1 MSLFSIAFQTLG
13 CKLNQVETESVVSA
27 FLAQGFRVVPWG
39 ETADLFIINTCTVT
53 SKAEQKA
60 RRVIRRALKENPAAC
75 LIATGCYAQLDGPA
89 LRSLGSPGRVLVVPG
104 DQKDRLLDLPA
115 FLADTACASV
125 DLPPLVDQWLRDTG
139 AAGTTLSEKADVP
152 ASGTGDGPSPRFRF
166 DVQDFAFHSR
176 AFLKIQDGCDH
187 RCAFC
192 RVRLARG
199 KSQSLRKDLVLQRLK
214 ELEHRG
220 YTEAVLT
227 GVNLNLYRDVPLTLD
242 EAASMDL
249 SGLLAYLLRG
259 TERIALRISSTE
271 PEGLTPD
278 FARIAAHRRIRPHF
292 HISVQSGS
300 DRILA
305 LMRRPYTARRVED
318 GIRLLRSVKGDP
330 FLACDIITGFPGE
343 TEDDFEATYGLCER
357 IGFAWIHAFPFS
369 PRPGTEAETMAPRV
383 PERVAVQRLDRLIE
397 LAKRLRREYLD
408 RWVGQEVW
416 ATSEASHHLTN
427 SGRIMAVSEN
437 YLKLLIPTTQAIPP
451 GTELRCR
458 ITEPIPFVQEISSED
473 GMGADGTAADGI
485 ATLIQ

>member
-1 MSLFSIAFQTLG
+1 MSLFSVAFQTLG

-27 FLAQGFRVVPWG
+27 FQAQGFRVVGWG
-39 ETADLFIINTCTVT
+39 EPADLFIINTCTVT

-75 LIATGCYAQLDGPA
+75 LIATGCYAQLEGPA

-104 DQKDRLLDLPA
+104 DQKDRLLDLPG
-115 FLADTACASV
+115 FLADTACASA
-125 DLPPLVDQWLRDTG
+125 DLPLLVDQWLRDHL
-139 AAGTTLSEKADVP
+139 ALDSPIARTLDPPWPSSPVV
-152 ASGTGDGPSPRFRF
+152 PSPRFRF

-187 RCAFC
+187 ICAYC

-199 KSQSLRKDLVLQRLK
+199 KSQSLEKEVVLQRLR
-214 ELEHRG
+214 ELENRG

-227 GVNLNLYRDVPLTLD
+227 GINLNLYRDLSGDGAKDPS
-242 EAASMDL
+242 EIPSMDL
-249 SGLLAYLLRG
+249 SGLLTYLLRG
-259 TERIALRISSTE
+259 TEKIALRISSTE
-271 PEGLTPD
+271 PEGITAD

-305 LMRRPYTARRVED
+305 LMRRGYTARRLEE

-330 FLACDIITGFPGE
+330 FLACDIIAGFPGE
-343 TEDDFEATYGLCER
+343 TEEDFEATYDLCER

-369 PRPGTEAETMAPRV
+369 PRPGTEAETMTPRV
-383 PERVAVQRLDRLIE
+383 PERIAVQRVDRLIT
-397 LAKRLRREYLD
+397 LARRLRGEYLD
-408 RWVGQEVW
+408 RWVGREVW
-416 ATSEASHHLTN
+416 ATSEASHPLKN
-427 SGRIMAVSEN
+427 SNRTLAVSEN
-437 YLKLLIPTTQAIPP
+437 YLKLIIPSTSPIPP

-458 ITEPIPFVQEISSED
+458 IIEPIPLVQDPLGED
-473 GMGADGTAADGI
+473 ESAADGI
-485 ATLIQ
+485 ASLIE